1 MYLVARPRPLEPRT
15 VISTHSSPTRTEML
29 PPGGSKNAADHL
41 GEEIWVLPPPRDA
54 HQTED
59 LALIDLQADLIHRFY
74 HAPVYADVSLR
85 RPLALIIGSPSSTS
99 SRLAKV
105 PAMARN

>member
-1 MYLVARPRPLEPRT
+1 MYLVARPRPFEPRT

-29 PPGGSKNAADHL
+29 PPVGVRMPL
-41 GEEIWVLPPPRDA
+41 IILERVVLPPPEMPTRPK
-54 HQTED
+54 
-59 LALIDLQADLIHRFY
+59 IS
-74 HAPVYADVSLR
+74 PSLTSR
-85 RPLALIIGSPSSTS
+85 LTSSTAFTTPRSMLMYLFERPLALIIGSPSSTS